1 MKTLD
6 LRTLQCPHPV
16 IQSRK
21 ALLDKPG
28 MDLTVLVGDET
39 ARENLCRL
47 ADSLNYS
54 ATVTSDD
61 DAFRIVLTPGGDQQ
75 DQKERPAARRNII
88 FITSETMGEGDDEL
102 GRLLLKNYLIT
113 LTEMSDL
120 PEAILLV
127 NAGVKLVC
135 EGSELL
141 EVFDKIGCLG
151 VDIAACGLCLEFY
164 HLSQKQSAGR
174 ATNMLEIATALQ
186 SADAV
191 IRP

>member
-21 ALLDKPG
+21 ALLDEPG
-28 MDLTVLVGDET
+28 AELTVLVGDET

-47 ADSLNYS
+47 ASSLNYS
-54 ATVTSDD
+54 ALVTAEEND
-61 DAFRIVLTPGGDQQ
+61 FRIRLSPDTASQSETEPTS
-75 DQKERPAARRNII
+75 ARRNIV
-88 FITSETMGEGDDEL
+88 FLTAETMGRGDDDL

-113 LTEMSDL
+113 LAEMSEL
-120 PEAILLV
+120 PEAIYLV

-135 EGSELL
+135 AGSELL
-141 EVFDKIGCLG
+141 EVFDKLGCLG
-151 VDIAACGLCLEFY
+151 VDIAACGLCLEFF
-164 HLSQKQSAGR
+164 HLKEKQAIGR
-174 ATNMLEIATALQ
+174 STNMLEIATALQ
-186 SADAV
+186 KADGV

>member
-21 ALLDKPG
+21 ALLDEPG
-28 MDLTVLVGDET
+28 SELTVLVGDET

-47 ADSLNYS
+47 ADSLNYT
-54 ATVTSDD
+54 AAVTPDD
-61 DAFRIVLTPGGDQQ
+61 DSFRIVLTPGGDQQ

-88 FITSETMGEGDDEL
+88 FITSETMGDGDDEL

-120 PEAILLV
+120 PEAIFLV

-164 HLSQKQSAGR
+164 HLSQKQAAGR
-174 ATNMLEIATALQ
+174 TTNMVEIATALQ
-186 SADAV
+186 SADGV

>member
-6 LRTLQCPHPV
+6 LRSLQCPHPV

-21 ALLDKPG
+21 ALLDEPG
-28 MDLTVLVGDET
+28 SELTVLVGDET

-47 ADSLNYS
+47 ADSLNYL
-54 ATVTSDD
+54 TVVTAEKND
-61 DAFRIVLTPGGDQQ
+61 FRIVLTPGSDQQ
-75 DQKERPAARRNII
+75 SVKEHPAARRNII
-88 FITSETMGEGDDEL
+88 FIAAETMGEGDDEL

-120 PEAILLV
+120 PDAIFLV

-151 VDIAACGLCLEFY
+151 VDIAACGLCLEFFQ
-164 HLSQKQSAGR
+164 LSQKLASGR
-174 ATNMLEIATALQ
+174 TTNMLEIATALQ
-186 SADAV
+186 SADGV

>member
-21 ALLDKPG
+21 ALLDDPG
-28 MDLTVLVGDET
+28 TDLTVLVGDET

-47 ADSLNYS
+47 ADSLNYK
-54 ATVTSDD
+54 ADVTPEAM
-61 DAFRIVLTPGGDQQ
+61 AFRIVLTPDPNPEKQTG
-75 DQKERPAARRNII
+75 PTATRRNIVYLS
-88 FITSETMGEGDDEL
+88 SETMGRGDDEL

-113 LTEMSDL
+113 LTEMTDL
-120 PEAILLV
+120 PEAIYLV

-135 EGSELL
+135 DGSELL
-141 EVFDKIGCLG
+141 EVFEKLGCMG
-151 VDIAACGLCLEFY
+151 IDIAACGLCLEFF
-164 HLSQKQSAGR
+164 HLKEEQATGR
-174 ATNMLEIATALQ
+174 TTNMLEIATALQ
-186 SADAV
+186 SADGV

>member
-6 LRTLQCPHPV
+6 LRSLQCPHPV

-21 ALLDKPG
+21 ALLDEPG
-28 MDLTVLVGDET
+28 SALTVLVGDET

-47 ADSLNYS
+47 AESLNYT
-54 ATVTSDD
+54 ADVNTED
-61 DAFRIVLTPGGDQQ
+61 DAFRVVLSPAD
-75 DQKERPAARRNII
+75 ERNNDTEVPAARRTVV
-88 FITSETMGEGDDEL
+88 FITSETMGSGDDDL

-113 LTEMSDL
+113 LTEMDEV
-120 PEAILLV
+120 PESIYLV

-151 VDIAACGLCLEFY
+151 VDIAACGLCLEFF
-164 HLSQKQSAGR
+164 HLTDKLAVGR
-174 ATNMLEIATALQ
+174 PTNMLEIAGALQ
-186 SADAV
+186 SADGV

>member
-6 LRTLQCPHPV
+6 LRSLQCPHPV

-21 ALLDKPG
+21 ALLDEPG
-28 MDLTVLVGDET
+28 SKLTVLVGDET

-47 ADSLNYS
+47 ADSLNYL
-54 ATVTSDD
+54 AVVTAEKNDFS
-61 DAFRIVLTPGGDQQ
+61 IVLTPGSDQQ
-75 DQKERPAARRNII
+75 SDKELPAARRNII
-88 FITSETMGEGDDEL
+88 FIAAETMGEGDEEL

-113 LTEMSDL
+113 LTEMTDL
-120 PEAILLV
+120 PEAISLV

-141 EVFDKIGCLG
+141 EVFDKIACLG

-164 HLSQKQSAGR
+164 HLSQKQASGR
-174 ATNMLEIATALQ
+174 TTNMLEIATALQ
-186 SADAV
+186 NADGV

>member
-28 MDLTVLVGDET
+28 IDLTVMVGDET

-47 ADSLNYS
+47 ADSLNYT
-54 ATVTSDD
+54 AAVTPDG
-61 DAFRIVLTPGGDQQ
+61 DAFRIVLTPGGDPQ
-75 DQKERPAARRNII
+75 DQKERPAAKRNVI
-88 FITSETMGEGDDEL
+88 FITSETMGDGDDEL

-120 PEAILLV
+120 PEAIFLV

-164 HLSQKQSAGR
+164 HLSQKQAAGR
-174 ATNMLEIATALQ
+174 TTNMVEIATALQ
-186 SADAV
+186 SADGV

>member
-1 MKTLD
+1 MKTID

-21 ALLDKPG
+21 ALLDEPG
-28 MDLTVLVGDET
+28 NALTVLVGDET
-39 ARENLCRL
+39 AKENLCRL
-47 ADSLNYS
+47 ADSLNYV
-54 ATVTSDD
+54 AEVTPDGT
-61 DAFRIVLTPGGDQQ
+61 AFRIVLTPSSELNMEN
-75 DQKERPAARRNII
+75 KIATARRNII
-88 FITSETMGEGDDEL
+88 FITSETMGDGDDEL

-113 LTEMSDL
+113 LTEMTDL
-120 PEAILLV
+120 PEAIFLV

-141 EVFDKIGCLG
+141 EVFNKIGCLG

-164 HLSQKQSAGR
+164 HLTQKQASGR

-186 SADAV
+186 SADGV

>member
-21 ALLDKPG
+21 ALLDNPG
-28 MDLTVLVGDET
+28 CELAVLVGDET

-47 ADSLNYS
+47 ANSLNYAAETES
-54 ATVTSDD
+54 AENG
-61 DAFRIVLTPGGDQQ
+61 FRIVLTPDLEHQNKKNQ
-75 DQKERPAARRNII
+75 TAPRRTIV
-88 FITSETMGEGDDEL
+88 FIASETMGSGNDDL

-113 LTEMSDL
+113 LTEMPDL
-120 PEAILLV
+120 PDAIYLV

-135 EGSELL
+135 DGSELL
-141 EVFDKIGCLG
+141 EVFEKIGCQG
-151 VDIAACGLCLEFY
+151 VDIAACGLCLDFF
-164 HLSQKQSAGR
+164 HLKDKQRSGR
-174 ATNMLEIATALQ
+174 TTNMLEIATALQ
-186 SADAV
+186 SADGV